1 MYDRMHL
8 WGLLSERK
16 IKFYAKVN
24 MTKFTVMDAAAS
36 AYLEEYCDR
45 ICEENLV

>member
-1 MYDRMHL
+1 MYLGIVM
-8 WGLLSERK
+8 ERK

-24 MTKFTVMDAAAS
+24 MTKSTVMDAAAS

-45 ICEENLV
+45 YEETTWV